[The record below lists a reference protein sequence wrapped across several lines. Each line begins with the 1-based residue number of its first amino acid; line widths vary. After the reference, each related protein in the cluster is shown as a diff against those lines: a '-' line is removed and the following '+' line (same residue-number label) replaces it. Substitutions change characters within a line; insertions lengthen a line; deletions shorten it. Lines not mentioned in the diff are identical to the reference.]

1 MRAPLTLIMFR
12 NKVPTRIRGVSKS
25 DVDALTRQLGRAPRG
40 VMAVILRCACHAPA
54 VIKTAPRLP
63 DGQPFPTLYYLTLPR
78 AVAVFSQLESEG
90 FMRTMN
96 DELDNNTS
104 LRKQYMEAHLS
115 YISLRNDVRIVPE
128 IANVSVGG
136 MPYRVKCLHALVA
149 HALVTGANP
158 VGNMALS
165 AVNWSLRYCDC

>member
-1 MRAPLTLIMFR
+1 
-12 NKVPTRIRGVSKS
+12 
-25 DVDALTRQLGRAPRG
+25 
-40 VMAVILRCACHAPA
+40 
-54 VIKTAPRLP
+54 
-63 DGQPFPTLYYLTLPR
+63 
-78 AVAVFSQLESEG
+78 
-90 FMRTMN
+90 MRTMN
-96 DELDNNTS
+96 DELDNNAS